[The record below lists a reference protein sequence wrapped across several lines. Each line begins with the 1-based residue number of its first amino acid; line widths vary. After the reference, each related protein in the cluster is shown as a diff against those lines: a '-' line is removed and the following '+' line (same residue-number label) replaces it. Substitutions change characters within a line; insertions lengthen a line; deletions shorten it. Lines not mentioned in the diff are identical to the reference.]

1 MHDAL
6 RATLRDACSAGL
18 GKYSMHLA
26 GTHGLHAHAWHN
38 GFPRPPVHLA
48 HVEPLRLPP
57 LTLFAPEDNQS
68 SALALEPTVQSLVTD
83 PL

>member
-1 MHDAL
+1 
-6 RATLRDACSAGL
+6 
-18 GKYSMHLA
+18 MHLA

-68 SALALEPTVQSLVTD
+68 SAVALEPTVRSLVTG
-83 PL
+83 PH